1 LRRWSNC
8 TVEIFAPDGTLERR
22 EADCDVRLGERDIVI
37 SYFDDEG
44 PLVFSGPNDG
54 SGRFDLHCRSRVRRV
69 SMRLEED
76 ESRLEGSWSE
86 DGEEGSWRIL
96 LPARA
101 APRSDSGR

>member
-54 SGRFDLHCRSRVRRV
+54 SGRFDLHCRSASRGGRESPRGKLERGRRGGQ
-69 SMRLEED
+69 LAD
-76 ESRLEGSWSE
+76 PATGSRC
-86 DGEEGSWRIL
+86 
-96 LPARA
+96 A
-101 APRSDSGR
+101 AF